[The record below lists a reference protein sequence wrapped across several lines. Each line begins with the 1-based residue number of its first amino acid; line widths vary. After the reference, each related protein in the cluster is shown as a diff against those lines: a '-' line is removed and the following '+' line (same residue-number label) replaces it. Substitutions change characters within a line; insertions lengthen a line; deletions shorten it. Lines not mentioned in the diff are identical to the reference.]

1 MVGALIKENR
11 CYRANDVSADPHRAG
26 QPGGHPPVL
35 RFLGVPLRLGGAVIG
50 MIGVANKPG
59 GYDAA
64 DERLLS
70 TSAGQVAVAVGN
82 ARLYERQRRAIAEL
96 QQLRERLT
104 KAERDQLLGR
114 ERERIAGALHDRIE
128 QDVFTIGVRLTALL
142 EDQSLDHRMAGQ
154 LRGLRQLSIGVA
166 DEVRRAIFALTS
178 QASTC
183 NSRWAP
189 RGVQRICCFLTMRL
203 LMT

>member
-1 MVGALIKENR
+1 M
-11 CYRANDVSADPHRAG
+11 
-26 QPGGHPPVL
+26 
-35 RFLGVPLRLGGAVIG
+35 
-50 MIGVANKPG
+50 
-59 GYDAA
+59 
-64 DERLLS
+64 
-70 TSAGQVAVAVGN
+70 
-82 ARLYERQRRAIAEL
+82 
-96 QQLRERLT
+96 RERLT

-114 ERERIAGALHDRIE
+114 DRERIAGALNDRIE
-128 QDVFTIGVRLTALL
+128 QDIFTIGVRLTALL
-142 EDQSLDHRMAGQ
+142 EDQSLDHRVAGQ

-189 RGVQRICCFLTMRL
+189 RGVLRICCFLTMRL